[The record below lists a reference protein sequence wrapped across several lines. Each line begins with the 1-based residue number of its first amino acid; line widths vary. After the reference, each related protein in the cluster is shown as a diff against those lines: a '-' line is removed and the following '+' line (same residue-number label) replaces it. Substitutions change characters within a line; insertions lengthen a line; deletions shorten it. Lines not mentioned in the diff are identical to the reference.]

1 MTFSANPI
9 YKLLLNPALRFFL
22 MDSLRVKQQL
32 ILRVLIIE
40 NLSAG
45 TYTIKVVKEGFTPQE
60 ENISLKSGVVF
71 MYTVK
76 P

>member
-1 MTFSANPI
+1 
-9 YKLLLNPALRFFL
+9 